1 MSVRGPANETPGN
14 WIRAA
19 IILFF
24 SSRSFQNI
32 REVYRELEKNSKKPR
47 KALTEMRLYRFVWQ
61 IGSNHTAR

>member
-32 REVYRELEKNSKKPR
+32 REVYRELEKNSKKLR
-47 KALTEMRLYRFVWQ
+47 KALTEMRL
-61 IGSNHTAR
+61 